1 MMPGNFIKMKLFNLY
16 KISNYHIF
24 FLGIIFFIINV
35 YLKYP
40 HINRDGL
47 LYINDA
53 IVFSGDVFKFFD
65 LYGLPFYSV
74 ILYYINNL
82 FNDYTISSYIVNFL
96 SYATLIIYI
105 SKISALITRKKDN
118 LLFLS
123 SSLILFSTTRLM
135 SDYLGLTIRDY
146 LGWSFLIVSFY
157 HMLIYFE
164 YGKYK
169 NLLYFIISI
178 FISCLFRIEYIF
190 LLITVFIYIF
200 FLNNKKRINSISY
213 KFFFVILFLLLILLF
228 IYISPRSKELVV
240 HLNKIFEQ
248 LSLNSFIFFIDP
260 IILISKNLISL
271 FLPLI
276 LLSAI
281 NIKGFFHKNFNFNY
295 LIFSC
300 LYCCPLILLNY
311 FYYLNTQITSTRYFI
326 PILLLLMPIF
336 TINIFNAINLSNKF
350 HRFIFYLII
359 FILIAININKNYQY
373 KNTAILDFK
382 KYIEKNNIQI
392 NQIYFEDNRLNY
404 YYGNV
409 DIHHKEF
416 NNTVFCNSRFTF
428 FLIDSDQQSQIK
440 SNKNF
445 TIIYD
450 PLIHKK
456 YSFIKKEYGC

>member
-1 MMPGNFIKMKLFNLY
+1 MKLFNLY

-24 FLGIIFFIINV
+24 FLGIIFFIINI

-53 IVFSGDVFKFFD
+53 ILFSGDIFKFFD

-74 ILYYINNL
+74 ILFYINNL

-96 SYATLIIYI
+96 SYSILIIYI

-169 NLLYFIISI
+169 SLLYFIISI
-178 FISCLFRIEYIF
+178 FVSCLFRIEYIF
-190 LLITVFIYIF
+190 LLIIVFIYIF
-200 FLNNKKRINSISY
+200 FLNNKKRVNSTSY
-213 KFFFVILFLLLILLF
+213 KFFFVILFSLLIFLF
-228 IYISPRSKELVV
+228 IYISPRSKELVF
-240 HLNKIFEQ
+240 HLNRVFDQ

-260 IILISKNLISL
+260 IILISKKLIFL

-295 LIFSC
+295 LLFSC

-336 TINIFNAINLSNKF
+336 TVYFVDTINFLNMF

-359 FILIAININKNYQY
+359 IIFIAININKNYQY
-373 KNTAILDFK
+373 KNTSILDFK

-392 NQIYFEDNRLNY
+392 NQIYFEDNRIYY
-404 YYGNV
+404 YYGIV
-409 DIHHKEF
+409 DISHKKF
-416 NNTVFCNSRFTF
+416 KKSIFCESGFKYF
-428 FLIDSDQQSQIK
+428 FIKESQINLIK
-440 SNKNF
+440 DLNNYKTYS
-445 TIIYD
+445 D
-450 PLIHKK
+450 PLISKK
-456 YSFIKKEYGC
+456 YHFVEKISTCE